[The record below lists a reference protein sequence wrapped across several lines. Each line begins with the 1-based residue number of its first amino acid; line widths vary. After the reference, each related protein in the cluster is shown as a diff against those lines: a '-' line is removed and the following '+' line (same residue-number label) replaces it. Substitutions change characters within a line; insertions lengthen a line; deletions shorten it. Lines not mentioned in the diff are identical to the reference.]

1 MSGHAGKDVEDNE
14 ADQDKGDAD
23 DAGGVGF
30 FAKDGDPDGGDG
42 ELGRCLRGACSTLGQ
57 DVVVTTPTGLVRGRA
72 IDVRPGLV
80 LRDAVGGP
88 AGEDGAEEFVIS
100 AGDVASARLGTP
112 TGT

>member
-1 MSGHAGKDVEDNE
+1 MWRSDL
-14 ADQDKGDAD
+14 GDPV
-23 DAGGVGF
+23 GGVGVV
-30 FAKDGDPDGGDG
+30 GRW
-42 ELGRCLRGACSTLGQ
+42 LGGACSTLGQ

-80 LRDAVGGP
+80 LRDVVGGP
-88 AGEDGAEEFVIS
+88 AGEGGVGELVIS

>member
-1 MSGHAGKDVEDNE
+1 MPKALVELGGMSLARRSVL
-14 ADQDKGDAD
+14 AMR
-23 DAGGVGF
+23 AGGVGH
-30 FAKDGDPDGGDG
+30 
-42 ELGRCLRGACSTLGQ
+42 
-57 DVVVTTPTGLVRGRA
+57 VVVTTPTGLVRGRA

-88 AGEDGAEEFVIS
+88 AGEGGVGELVIS